1 MRKPGV
7 VPVLQLVPGGASF
20 RMAIQPSL
28 LRLQRLGRDGAASG
42 WPDTTFPR
50 ARLLLLESVQ
60 LRPLRLVAAE
70 SALLRLRLLI
80 ASLASTSCTQPCEGR
95 WQRDV
100 PWPQLRLF
108 QLVQLGP
115 GRLVAVQ
122 PPLLRLLRRR
132 CPVILSDLPPVYSVA
147 GARASF

>member
-20 RMAIQPSL
+20 HMAIQPSL
-28 LRLQRLGRDGAASG
+28 LRLQCLGRDGAG
-42 WPDTTFPR
+42 TPFPR